1 MSTTYKKKAPSAKKV
16 TKSELE
22 QLQNFVSKLNNGALQ
37 IGNLELQK
45 DSVLKQVNMVR
56 QDLSTFQVGLK
67 EKYGDVKVDIETG
80 KINVNII
87 E

>member
-56 QDLSTFQVGLK
+56 QDLSAFQVGLK

>member
-1 MSTTYKKKAPSAKKV
+1 MSTTYKKKAPVAKKV
-16 TKSELE
+16 TKEELK
-22 QLQNFVSKLNNGALQ
+22 QLQEFVAKLNNGAMQ
-37 IGNLELQK
+37 VGNLELQK
-45 DSVLKQVNMVR
+45 DSILKSIDLVR
-56 QDLSTFQVGLK
+56 GDLTQFQIGLK